1 MQEAID
7 FEVRAQRAMQLRPYQ
22 EEAVRA
28 VLGALRDNPSTLLV
42 LPTGCGKTIT
52 FAEITRRV
60 VVNNARVLILA
71 HRGELLTQA
80 ADKIQQYAGS
90 KIRCQVEQ
98 AGERASLK
106 SDVVCASVQ
115 SMVGRLSRWPSDHF
129 KIVIIDEAHHATAT
143 TYRKI
148 LAHFS
153 GARVLGVTATPDRGD
168 GVGLRNVFS
177 TVAYEYGIQEAI
189 KAGYL
194 SPIRQK
200 TIMVEGLDL
209 RAVRRNRGDLSLAD
223 LEAQLMQDA
232 SLHGVVGPLLAE
244 RGDRPTILFAT
255 TVAHA
260 RALAEL
266 INQYVGGSKLTA
278 EAVDGTA
285 TQHERDR
292 VVGSFV
298 RGELPILVNCAL
310 FTEGFDAPPT
320 ACVAIARPTSSRALY
335 CLSAD
340 TQIMTPDGWKG
351 CDDTFDRAYAFET
364 MGNRIVESD
373 VLARV
378 DRATT
383 PYESWIRFD
392 GRASFNVTD
401 QHRMIWRERRGRQHT
416 RTPWRFGT
424 AINMAS
430 CGDAVEIPTA
440 GHEAARGLG
449 VPLDEMRFLGLVMT
463 DGTIGKANNQITIG
477 QSAASPVLGEIRR
490 IIQSLGVKYT
500 EAVKDRR
507 GTGNNFEPTAP
518 TVYFT
523 ISKGKPRGRAK
534 QMIGWGDLRVASII
548 GKTWIPGFED
558 MSGDELRALL
568 DGMHVG
574 DGIKSRK
581 RGWKICSARRET
593 IDRLQSLC
601 VRRGLTASVL
611 EAGNNVVLLSVEE
624 VTARTIPT
632 SRTDRPR
639 IQATPARGERTW
651 CIETDFGTIITRR
664 NGRVAIMGN
673 CQMIGRGFRIAPG
686 KTDLLVLDFVGNAGK
701 HRLVNALDVLAGD
714 DIPDG
719 VRKRAQQLADEGA
732 DAMDALDDAAREA
745 KEEEARAV
753 LIADAKY
760 KAKHVDP
767 FAVLGVTKR
776 KGFGHAPPTDGQ
788 LAMLSK
794 AMGRDLPEDIDR
806 RGASSLIDAIIK
818 RRTAGQCSY
827 KQARIL
833 AKHGLRDTVSF
844 DEAKAAIDAI
854 QENGWRCPP
863 HLLADPR
870 YQPNGA
876 P

>member
-28 VLGALRDNPSTLLV
+28 VLAALRDNPSTLLV

-80 ADKIQQYAGS
+80 ADKIQQYAGN

-98 AGERASLK
+98 AGEHASLK
-106 SDVVCASVQ
+106 ADVVCASVQ
-115 SMVGRLSRWPSDHF
+115 SMVGRLSRWPADHF

-168 GVGLRNVFS
+168 GVGLRNVFA

-189 KAGYL
+189 KSGYL
-194 SPIRQK
+194 TPIRQR

-209 RAVRRNRGDLSLAD
+209 RSVRRNRGDLSLAD

-260 RALAEL
+260 RALADL
-266 INQYVGGSKLTA
+266 INQYVGGSMLTA
-278 EAVDGTA
+278 EAVDGSA
-285 TQHERDR
+285 SQPERDR
-292 VVGSFV
+292 VVGSFC

-335 CLSAD
+335 AQMVGRGTRPSPD
-340 TQIMTPDGWKG
+340 T
-351 CDDTFDRAYAFET
+351 
-364 MGNRIVESD
+364 
-373 VLARV
+373 
-378 DRATT
+378 
-383 PYESWIRFD
+383 
-392 GRASFNVTD
+392 
-401 QHRMIWRERRGRQHT
+401 
-416 RTPWRFGT
+416 
-424 AINMAS
+424 
-430 CGDAVEIPTA
+430 
-440 GHEAARGLG
+440 
-449 VPLDEMRFLGLVMT
+449 
-463 DGTIGKANNQITIG
+463 GKA
-477 QSAASPVLGEIRR
+477 
-490 IIQSLGVKYT
+490 
-500 EAVKDRR
+500 
-507 GTGNNFEPTAP
+507 
-518 TVYFT
+518 
-523 ISKGKPRGRAK
+523 
-534 QMIGWGDLRVASII
+534 
-548 GKTWIPGFED
+548 
-558 MSGDELRALL
+558 
-568 DGMHVG
+568 
-574 DGIKSRK
+574 
-581 RGWKICSARRET
+581 
-593 IDRLQSLC
+593 
-601 VRRGLTASVL
+601 
-611 EAGNNVVLLSVEE
+611 
-624 VTARTIPT
+624 
-632 SRTDRPR
+632 
-639 IQATPARGERTW
+639 
-651 CIETDFGTIITRR
+651 
-664 NGRVAIMGN
+664 
-673 CQMIGRGFRIAPG
+673 
-686 KTDLLVLDFVGNAGK
+686 DLLVLDFVGNAGK
-701 HRLVNALDVLAGD
+701 HKLVNALDVLAGD

-732 DAMDALDDAAREA
+732 DAMDALDGAEREA

-753 LIADAKY
+753 LIAEAKY
-760 KAKHVDP
+760 KAKNVDP
-767 FAVLGVTKR
+767 FAVLGVSRR

-788 LAMLSK
+788 LAMLEK
-794 AMGRDLPEDIDR
+794 AMGRDMPQDIDR

-818 RRTAGQCSY
+818 RRAAGQCSY

-833 AKHGLRDTVSF
+833 AKHGLRDDVSF

-854 QENGWRCPP
+854 QENGWKCPA

-870 YQPNGA
+870 YTRSHP
-876 P
+876 

>member
-7 FEVRAQRAMQLRPYQ
+7 FEVRAQRAMSLRPYQ

-98 AGERASLK
+98 AGDRASLK
-106 SDVVCASVQ
+106 ADVVCASVQ
-115 SMVGRLSRWPSDHF
+115 SMVGRLSRWPPDHF

-168 GVGLRNVFS
+168 GVGLRNVFA

-320 ACVAIARPTSSRALY
+320 ACVAMARPTSSRALY
-335 CLSAD
+335 AQCV
-340 TQIMTPDGWKG
+340 G
-351 CDDTFDRAYAFET
+351 
-364 MGNRIVESD
+364 
-373 VLARV
+373 
-378 DRATT
+378 
-383 PYESWIRFD
+383 
-392 GRASFNVTD
+392 
-401 QHRMIWRERRGRQHT
+401 
-416 RTPWRFGT
+416 
-424 AINMAS
+424 
-430 CGDAVEIPTA
+430 
-440 GHEAARGLG
+440 
-449 VPLDEMRFLGLVMT
+449 
-463 DGTIGKANNQITIG
+463 
-477 QSAASPVLGEIRR
+477 
-490 IIQSLGVKYT
+490 
-500 EAVKDRR
+500 R
-507 GTGNNFEPTAP
+507 GTRPSP
-518 TVYFT
+518 
-523 ISKGKPRGRAK
+523 
-534 QMIGWGDLRVASII
+534 
-548 GKTWIPGFED
+548 
-558 MSGDELRALL
+558 
-568 DGMHVG
+568 
-574 DGIKSRK
+574 
-581 RGWKICSARRET
+581 ET
-593 IDRLQSLC
+593 
-601 VRRGLTASVL
+601 
-611 EAGNNVVLLSVEE
+611 
-624 VTARTIPT
+624 
-632 SRTDRPR
+632 
-639 IQATPARGERTW
+639 
-651 CIETDFGTIITRR
+651 
-664 NGRVAIMGN
+664 
-673 CQMIGRGFRIAPG
+673 G